1 MQHDSTKEKI
11 YDVIIIG
18 GGPAGATAALYTA
31 RAELETMVVDKGLTA
46 GALGITNRIVNYPGV
61 NEDISGAELL
71 ERMRDQARSFGAEFI
86 SDKVIGADLHAD
98 KKTVFGNAGTYTAR
112 SVIIATGSMGRGN
125 LVKGEAELLGRGVS
139 YCAVCDAAFFKD
151 QEVLVAGNSDE
162 AAEEAL
168 YLAKFASRVLFL
180 NPKEELIAP
189 EELIKKVEENPA
201 IHMIPNARLLEI
213 IGNGRVDS
221 ARFRQAGESERT
233 IPVNGAFIYLQGGR
247 PVTDFLQGQLALNE
261 GGCIAVDSEYRAS
274 APGVFAVGDVI
285 CTHVKQVVVAAGEGA
300 SAGMAAEKA
309 LRGRR
314 KVVVDWAK

>member
-1 MQHDSTKEKI
+1 
-11 YDVIIIG
+11 
-18 GGPAGATAALYTA
+18 
-31 RAELETMVVDKGLTA
+31 
-46 GALGITNRIVNYPGV
+46 
-61 NEDISGAELL
+61 
-71 ERMRDQARSFGAEFI
+71 MRDQARSFGAEFI

-98 KKTVFGNAGTYTAR
+98 EKTVFGNAGTYTAR